1 VTIHQ
6 ANLADTLRQI
16 AERRLLRHAD
26 VDAAMDA
33 TVLREAAGQV
43 DALADAL
50 ERACDG
56 WEVYER
62 DYYKADIGVY
72 ANEKIRAEF
81 RELAR
86 RAKGE
91 GK

>member
-50 ERACDG
+50 GRACDQA
-56 WEVYER
+56 EVWAGFAYR
-62 DYYKADIGVY
+62 TSIPDGTLKNI
-72 ANEKIRAEF
+72 AEY

-91 GK
+91 AK